1 MSLRLP
7 TALLAG
13 AALLTLAACGSEA
26 APPAAEGGR
35 PTVVASTDV
44 YGSIATAVGGN
55 LVDVRSIIDSPAA
68 DPHEYEATPTDAAAV
83 AQATIV
89 LTNGGGYDDFATR
102 LVESAGTNPTV
113 IDAVALSGLDTAQ
126 EEGHSE
132 GDGHDHGEFNE
143 HVWYDLGTVRKV
155 ADRLAADLGAAD
167 AANAATYTA
176 NAQAFGAELDTL
188 QQKIDALKAAHQ
200 GDRIAVTEPV
210 PLYLTDAAGLQN
222 VTPEAFSEAVEEGND
237 PAAAVL
243 AEALQVVPTARAVV
257 ANAQTESASTQ
268 EVQKAAA
275 AANVPVLS
283 FTETLPDGVDSYV
296 GWQSTQLD
304 ALAGAL
310 DRTA

>member
-188 QQKIDALKAAHQ
+188 QQRIDALKAAHQ

-268 EVQKAAA
+268 EVEKAAA

>member
-176 NAQAFGAELDTL
+176 NAQAFGTELDTL
-188 QQKIDALKAAHQ
+188 QQRIDALKAAHQ

-268 EVQKAAA
+268 EVEKAAA

>member
-7 TALLAG
+7 IALLAG

-188 QQKIDALKAAHQ
+188 QQRIDALKAAHQ

-222 VTPEAFSEAVEEGND
+222 VTPEAFSETVEEGND

-268 EVQKAAA
+268 EVEKAAA